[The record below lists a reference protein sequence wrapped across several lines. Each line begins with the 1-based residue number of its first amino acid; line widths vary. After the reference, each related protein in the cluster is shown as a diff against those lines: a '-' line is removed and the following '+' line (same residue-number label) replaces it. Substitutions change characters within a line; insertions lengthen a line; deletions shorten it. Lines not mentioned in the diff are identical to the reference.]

1 MLKSAAEYLSRREQQ
16 IMEIIYQMEHV
27 TAADVMRALP
37 DTPSNSAVRTHLR
50 ILERKGFVQH
60 LEEEGRYVYRPTRP
74 RQSVARFALSQLLQT
89 FFDGSVEK
97 VMAALLSVKAAELS
111 QEELDRLKALIDQ
124 AGQEGR

>member
-1 MLKSAAEYLSRREQQ
+1 MPKKAADYLSRREQQ
-16 IMEIIYQMEHV
+16 IMEIIYQKERA

-60 LEEEGRYVYRPTRP
+60 LEEEGRYVYRPTHP
-74 RQSVARFALSQLLQT
+74 RQSAARLALSQLLQT

-97 VMAALLSVKAAELS
+97 VMATLLSVKAAELS
-111 QEELDRLKALIDQ
+111 QEELDRLKRLIDR
-124 AGQEGR
+124 AGEEGR